1 MNLSRLM
8 ARLICFAL
16 TLQCHTA
23 MSQQCSN
30 EALTAKYWQ
39 YREDLNKHFV
49 MNDRKPEGCIGNGIT
64 RSESDLSQ
72 LGCGTD
78 LLHGYGLPATSI
90 IMSPDGGYG
99 MGDRNDP
106 QKHPAWLDKDC
117 ANSNDLN
124 ISGTSHN
131 PDNGINEPPFTT
143 DKHNYI
149 EYGSETPHQIGWYLT
164 VLATEYALLG
174 KNGQFEEQQKT
185 LEDLFLALQ
194 AYRRLDITANCLV
207 KERYDEIT
215 DGFEVEN
222 CSIQVWFNNYTDPCL
237 CSDKYFNNQCKDNN
251 EHVDRKWHFDIPCKE
266 NCPWQPNLS
275 GYSGFFIRADA
286 TQEQEALHDPSEDKW
301 NIDLVH
307 SPFAMAQK
315 PPCSSTFSR
324 ACYMERITG
333 YLSQDQ
339 MFAIMKGLALVKRYI
354 PPTATVTTC
363 DGVEF
368 SPLAIAQDIAKG
380 LVKLPQNG
388 SRHIFWPGSDD
399 DDCCYKSIKFGE
411 CAGGNL
417 QWTYAALEMMYNY
430 IDPDE
435 KHKIGSLDYS
445 KFYRQSLLMG
455 NSSVNDPNFNFAIN
469 GFLIGVNP
477 LKLKIKMMERLDAY
491 ANQKDKEIYLLINK
505 LLYPGPFDWGLDRQD
520 LEAMLCAAPCGGV
533 CIKPANWDGVAAAGT
548 NWPAFSCANTP
559 KWTGQRWEGDDAIP
573 DWDPTE
579 TYQARQ
585 LNGLDY
591 MALYNIYMLHYPS
604 EQTPFYPPSGQPAT
618 MSYGKVFGEDKIEG
632 PYVLCPGYSGS
643 YLLRSSYSPPPTL
656 QEIVWESSNNII
668 LSSTSANPTSAEYI
682 GGPTTAHIGVSFQ
695 ESRTIPQYHSGVL
708 ATPTP
713 PLAFVP
719 VADVCEFNFT
729 KPLLARLIDYEIED
743 LIDPCFNNYKA
754 QAIPSGGA
762 LEDYLLPEIAFTWN
776 AYNYTN
782 QQTATSTGRI
792 FDYGSI
798 VNPAEWCDGVDLTLQ
813 VNSCGEQI
821 IKTASIDCTPCWW
834 YNRQVVITPNPAG
847 NQISVRV
854 TNDQAQDFVSTDPNG
869 VRIRIYPAS
878 GGTTPVLD
886 SYLYSNG
893 QIFNTSSIP
902 NGLYAVVATASDL
915 PPIQANL
922 AIIH

>member
-1 MNLSRLM
+1 MLVL
-8 ARLICFAL
+8 AQLLL
-16 TLQCHTA
+16 TQSGIA
-23 MSQQCSN
+23 QQCSN

-39 YREDLNKHFV
+39 YRGDLKHFV

-64 RSESDLSQ
+64 RTESDLSQ
-72 LGCGTD
+72 LSCGTD
-78 LLHGYGLPATSI
+78 LLHGYGFPATSI
-90 IMSPDGGYG
+90 VMVPDGGHVG
-99 MGDRNDP
+99 MIDRNDEVNNP
-106 QKHPAWLDKDC
+106 IWYDPDC
-117 ANSNDLN
+117 ANYPNDPTIN
-124 ISGTSHN
+124 GTSY
-131 PDNGINEPPFTT
+131 PGNGAGNA
-143 DKHNYI
+143 KHNFL

-174 KNGQFEEQQKT
+174 KNGQIEEQQKT

-215 DGFEVEN
+215 DGFEVED
-222 CSIQVWFNNYTDPCL
+222 CSIQVWANNYTDPCL
-237 CSDKYFNNQCKDNN
+237 CPDKYFNNQCKNEDR
-251 EHVDRKWHFDIPCKE
+251 EHVDSKWHFDIPCKE

-275 GYSGFFIRADA
+275 GYSGFFVRADA

-301 NIDLVH
+301 NIDLVG
-307 SPFAMAQK
+307 SAFAMSQK
-315 PPCSSTFSR
+315 PPCSSTFSQ
-324 ACYMERITG
+324 ACYMERVTG

-339 MFAIMKGLALVKRYI
+339 MFAIMKGLAIVKRYI
-354 PPTATVTTC
+354 PDTATVTTC

-368 SPLAIAQDIAKG
+368 SPLSIAQDIAKG
-380 LVKLPQNG
+380 MVKLPQNG

-430 IDPDE
+430 INPDE
-435 KHKIGSLDYS
+435 KHKVGWLDYQ
-445 KFYRQSLLMG
+445 KFYHNALLMG
-455 NSSVNDPNFNFAIN
+455 EIQDPNFNFAIN
-469 GFLIGVNP
+469 GFLIGTNSGMNP
-477 LKLKIKMMERLDAY
+477 KMRTRLY
-491 ANQKDKEIYLLINK
+491 NYSTHKDKEIYLLINN
-505 LLYPGPFDWGLDRQD
+505 LLYPESPNFTLNRQS

-548 NWPAFSCANTP
+548 NWPEFSCANTP

-579 TYQARQ
+579 TYLARQ

-618 MSYGKVFGEDKIEG
+618 MSYGNVFGEDKIEG
-632 PYVLCPGYSGS
+632 PYVLCPGQWES
-643 YLLRSSYSPPPTL
+643 YLFRSSYSPPSTL
-656 QEIVWESSNNII
+656 QEIVWESSNNVN
-668 LSSTSANPTSAEYI
+668 LSSTSANPTLATSI
-682 GGPTTAHIGVSFQ
+682 GGPKTAHIGVSFQ

-729 KPLLARLIDYEIED
+729 KPLVSRLIDYEIED